1 MGAYRLNKNTHA
13 QIFLLYNLVQLPLLG
28 ENCFLVYFVAVFMV
42 LKCQPEGD
50 CTGRRCCVWL
60 GWLLQDAL
68 CISVVVG
75 AEGLFQGGKRAASD
89 LPGDG
94 EDPPGALLCA
104 TALMVNHTQRQ
115 YFRTLSAEQH

>member
-1 MGAYRLNKNTHA
+1 M
-13 QIFLLYNLVQLPLLG
+13 
-28 ENCFLVYFVAVFMV
+28 YFVAVFMV

-68 CISVVVG
+68 CVSVVVG

-94 EDPPGALLCA
+94 EDPPGGPPLCHRA
-104 TALMVNHTQRQ
+104 DGEAYTEAV
-115 YFRTLSAEQH
+115 F